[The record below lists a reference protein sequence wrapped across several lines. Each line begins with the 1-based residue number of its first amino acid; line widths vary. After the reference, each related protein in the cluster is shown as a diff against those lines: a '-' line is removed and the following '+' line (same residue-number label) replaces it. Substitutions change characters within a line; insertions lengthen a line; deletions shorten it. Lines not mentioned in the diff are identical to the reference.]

1 MFRTRIST
9 FFLVV
14 LSTLILASCSTYRS
28 GLAPATSG
36 GAAGSSDFDAAA
48 AVWTAERGSKEGL
61 QKAIGLLEAVIET
74 EPEHQEAL
82 TLLSRCY
89 YFMADGYTDDAEAKK
104 PLFETGTYYG
114 ERAMAA
120 DADFKAAIEQGTKK
134 VDAVSTLQKDDI
146 MAIYWTASNLG
157 KWARGQGFSTLV
169 KYKGYVASMM
179 GHALELDETA
189 FYAGPPR
196 YWGAFYSAA
205 PSFAGG
211 DMGKSREM
219 FEKTKAMN
227 PEYLGTYVLYADY
240 YAKKMQDKELFVS
253 LLQHVLDTP
262 ADVLPEMLPEQ
273 NVEKKKA
280 QRLMDTIDDLFAE

>member
-1 MFRTRIST
+1 MFRAPALTLCIT
-9 FFLVV
+9 LLCPLL
-14 LSTLILASCSTYRS
+14 LSSCATYRS
-28 GLAPATSG
+28 GLDTAASGAVATD
-36 GAAGSSDFDAAA
+36 DFDAAQ

-61 QKAIGLLEAVIET
+61 QKATEMLEALVT
-74 EPEHQEAL
+74 ADPEHQDAL
-82 TLLSRCY
+82 ILLSRCY
-89 YFMADGYTDDAEAKK
+89 YFMADGYTDEAENKQ
-104 PLFETGTYYG
+104 PLFETGVYFG

-120 DADFKAAIEQGTKK
+120 DASFKALIEQGKK
-134 VDAVSTLQKDDI
+134 KSEAVSSLQKDDI

-157 KWARGQGFSTLV
+157 KWAKSKGFSTLV
-169 KYKGYVASMM
+169 KYKGYVAAMM
-179 GHALELDETA
+179 SHALELDETA
-189 FYAGPPR
+189 FYGGPPR
-196 YWGAFYSAA
+196 FWGAFYAAA

-240 YAKKMQDKELFVS
+240 YAKKAQEKDLFRS

-273 NVEKKKA
+273 NVEKQKA
-280 QRLMDTIDDLFAE
+280 QRLMDSIDDLFAE